1 MTSLKLPPPFLAT
14 ELGGSVDPRGSA
26 ELSILGRVLILHFV
40 GKAKGLDLCEALTEA
55 YKLPG
60 PPPGPNAN

>member
-1 MTSLKLPPPFLAT
+1 M
-14 ELGGSVDPRGSA
+14 GPRGSA
-26 ELSILGRVLILHFV
+26 KLSILGRVLILHFA
-40 GKAKGLDLCEALTEA
+40 GNAKGLDMFEALTEA